1 MRRDR
6 PRGHLVDR
14 FWRAT
19 INTWNGLLAAAR
31 SEAAFRE
38 ELVVMAVAV
47 PLSFVVAV
55 GVWHRVVL
63 IAVVLL
69 VLLVELLNTGL
80 EKLADAI
87 TTAPDGHRSDQGYGL
102 RRRRGGAPD
111 RRHYVARRHRR
122 THRDLVRV

>member
-6 PRGHLVDR
+6 PLGHLVDR

-19 INTWNGLLAAAR
+19 INTWNGLVAATR

-47 PLSFVVAV
+47 PLSFVIGTGA
-55 GVWHRVVL
+55 WHRVVL

-69 VLLVELLNTGL
+69 VLVVELLNTGL

-87 TTAPDGHRSDQGYGL
+87 TTAPDPAIGRIKDMGSAAVGVALLIAGITWLVAIAERVGL
-102 RRRRGGAPD
+102 W
-111 RRHYVARRHRR
+111 
-122 THRDLVRV
+122 